1 MPMSDEEFLKS
12 FDEKLATPEP
22 VEETPVEEPETP
34 EVSEQEPEAEP
45 EEVPAPEEEGEV
57 PSEEGE
63 KEETPDYEAFYKEVL
78 QPFKAN
84 GKTIEL
90 RDARE
95 AVQLMQM
102 GANYTRK
109 AQELSKH
116 RKTLALLEDNGIAS
130 AEDVAFLI
138 DLKKNNP
145 AALRKLLKDNNI
157 DPLDIDTSAEVDYK
171 PQVRQVSD
179 KDLEA
184 RSVLGELNST
194 PEGAKTLNMLAE
206 TWDEESTQYMW
217 NNPQTFKLIHEQRES
232 GVFDNIMNEVERQTT
247 LGVLSPGGSILEKY
261 HTVGNQ
267 LYGQTQQQNT
277 RRPIDTRTASRS
289 SANNSNRA
297 KAAGSPRASNRT
309 SMVMEDLARLD
320 DDAFLA
326 AMKARL

>member
-1 MPMSDEEFLKS
+1 MSMSDEEFLKS

-22 VEETPVEEPETP
+22 AEGTSVEEPETS
-34 EVSEQEPEAEP
+34 EVSEQEPEAKP
-45 EEVPAPEEEGEV
+45 EEVLAPEGEGEV
-57 PSEEGE
+57 LSEEDE

-95 AVQLMQM
+95 AIQLMQM

-116 RKTLALLEDNGIAS
+116 RKTLALLEDNGITS
-130 AEDVAFLI
+130 ADDVAFLI

-232 GVFDNIMNEVERQTT
+232 GVFDNIMNEIERQTM

>member
-22 VEETPVEEPETP
+22 AEKTPVEEPETS

-45 EEVPAPEEEGEV
+45 EEVLAPEEEGEV

-95 AVQLMQM
+95 AIQLMQM

-116 RKTLALLEDNGIAS
+116 RKTLALLEDNGITS
-130 AEDVAFLI
+130 VEDIAFLI

-145 AALRKLLKDNNI
+145 AALQKLLKDNNI
-157 DPLDIDTSAEVDYK
+157 DPLDIDTSAEVNYK

-232 GVFDNIMNEVERQTT
+232 GVFDNIMNEIERQTM